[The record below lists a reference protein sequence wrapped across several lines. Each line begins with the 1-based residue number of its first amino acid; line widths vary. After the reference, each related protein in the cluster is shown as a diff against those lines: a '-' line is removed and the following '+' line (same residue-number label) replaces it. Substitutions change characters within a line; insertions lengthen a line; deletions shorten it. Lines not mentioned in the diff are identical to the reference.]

1 MFIKN
6 IIKRTKS
13 KKQNSILIKRFVDYA
28 DLFFN
33 SGITTLYPKL
43 LTDIK
48 WNRIL
53 VLTPHADDETF
64 GAGGFICAAVAK
76 NKKVKVVLYSDNSES
91 IIGSNVVKTIEL
103 RLAEFGKAM
112 LTLGV
117 TEKEKL
123 KISPISFLV
132 SNELIEKTR
141 NIITDFSPDLILLPS
156 FIENHEEHKILN
168 KVLANSLSSNLQT
181 DVMKI
186 DIMLFEVWTPFAPN
200 VVIKISSEMNKKIEA
215 IRCYQ
220 SQLDNIDYEKS
231 IEGLNRYRSIYHF
244 QGKEFCEAFMLLDST
259 RYVNLVNKFYGR

>member
-6 IIKRTKS
+6 IVKRAKS

-28 DLFFN
+28 DIFFN
-33 SGITTLYPKL
+33 SEVTLYPKL

-48 WNRIL
+48 WNRVL
-53 VLTPHADDETF
+53 VLTPHADDETL
-64 GAGGFICAAVAK
+64 GAGGFICATVAK

-91 IIGSNVVKTIEL
+91 VIGSDVVKTIKL
-103 RLAEFGKAM
+103 RLAEFDKAM
-112 LTLGV
+112 VTLGV
-117 TEKEKL
+117 IEKEEL

-141 NIITDFSPDLILLPS
+141 NIITEFSPDLILLPS

-168 KVLANSLSSNLQT
+168 RVLANSLVLNRQT
-181 DVMKI
+181 DMMKI
-186 DIMLFEVWTPFAPN
+186 DIMLFEVWTPISPN
-200 VVIKISSEMNKKIEA
+200 MIIKISAEMNKKIEA

-220 SQLDNIDYEKS
+220 SQLDNIDYESS
-231 IEGLNRYRSIYHF
+231 IKGLNRYRSIYHF

-259 RYVNLVNKFYGR
+259 KYVNLVNRFYGK

>member
-6 IIKRTKS
+6 IIKRAKS
-13 KKQNSILIKRFVDYA
+13 KKQNSILIKRFVNYA

-64 GAGGFICAAVAK
+64 GAGGFIYAAVAK

-91 IIGSNVVKTIEL
+91 IIGSDVVKTIEL
-103 RLAEFGKAM
+103 RIAEFDKAM

-117 TEKEKL
+117 IEKEEL

-168 KVLANSLSSNLQT
+168 RVLANSLDSNRQT
-181 DVMKI
+181 
-186 DIMLFEVWTPFAPN
+186 DIMLFEVWTPFSPN
-200 VVIKISSEMNKKIEA
+200 MVIKISSEMNKKIEA

-259 RYVNLVNKFYGR
+259 QYVNLVNKFYGK